1 AAARRSDDGIQMS
14 RLFRHLALA
23 LAAAVTV
30 ASMWLVLGGYDVDAA
45 RLDRLERRTPV
56 VASDNA
62 AATAWYGETADVIG
76 GRQFS
81 AIALVPLDD
90 TAVPPPGLPHWPE
103 PGETWMSPAA
113 AELDQDALPTRF
125 GRFGGIIGTDGLA
138 DPGELFVYYR
148 PSAPVVPGSRWMR
161 VAGWGSDP
169 HYPWI
174 STSHDRSPGVLAA
187 LVMGLLGLPV
197 LVLTAL
203 AGRTRPMRTRD
214 RPSTVVVARQLAGT
228 AATAAAGAAVAVA
241 WFWWMIRDGG
251 SLPVT
256 GYRFASA
263 DVDHSAGRVA
273 ILVAGATA
281 GVTVIAVGVQVWSLC
296 RLQGRRAPRRIR
308 GSEGASARLGWFKGL
323 STCGSVTLILGA
335 VGLPLAEW
343 VLILACIALLASI
356 PITVGRHTRGFARW
370 SRGLAGPLRWT
381 AAPLASR
388 WWLRNSRRLAGFA
401 AALAVTV
408 TLPTYALVTMTRTD
422 GELGRALAVQSSVG
436 YRVIQVDGLGSTAQT
451 ARFVDRV
458 GADRVLRVLD
468 GGAVLAG
475 TCPALTQLGSRG
487 AACPSVPAP
496 FATTYISAS
505 HFGQALTRL
514 GMIQQGEQGTRV
526 STMIESGA
534 VRAVLV
540 LNEDG
545 EAGYREIVH
554 AAFATLPL
562 PSVSLPGQQW
572 LGAVQQSRD
581 DADWL
586 SMMSLLAVALVS
598 AGGVL
603 DAAAN
608 LRMRWR
614 PHGAPIRDRL
624 AAFAVASWALL
635 PPFLAVSILAACVA
649 ALTAFALRGVYGS
662 GDVPVVVLAAGP
674 ATTTAVA
681 FVVCVLHALH
691 RPAVDR
697 AQPAPEAG
705 RGRRRPAL
713 TKAAKPTVD
722 H

>member
-1 AAARRSDDGIQMS
+1 MS

-23 LAAAVTV
+23 LGAAVSV

-45 RLDRLERRTPV
+45 RLERLDRRTPV
-56 VASDNA
+56 AASDNA
-62 AATAWYGETADVIG
+62 TATAWYGETADIAD

-81 AIALVPLDD
+81 AIALIPLDD

-113 AELDQDALPTRF
+113 AEIDHGVLRTRF
-125 GRFGGIIGTDGLA
+125 GRFGGFIGTDGLA
-138 DPGELFVYYR
+138 DPEELFVYYR
-148 PSAPVVPGSRWMR
+148 PSTPVVAGSRWIR
-161 VAGWGSDP
+161 VAGWGSDT
-169 HYPWI
+169 HYLWI

-187 LVMGLLGLPV
+187 LVMGLLGVPV
-197 LVLTAL
+197 LVLAAL

-214 RPSTVVVARQLAGT
+214 RPSTVVVARQLAAT

-273 ILVAGATA
+273 MLMAGATV

-296 RLQGRRAPRRIR
+296 RPQGRRAPRRIR
-308 GSEGASARLGWFKGL
+308 GSEEASARLGRFRVL
-323 STCGSVTLILGA
+323 SMWGSVTLVLGA
-335 VGLPLAEW
+335 FGLPLAEW

-356 PITVGRHTRGFARW
+356 PITVARRTRGFARW
-370 SRGLAGPLRWT
+370 SRGMAGPLRWT
-381 AAPLASR
+381 VAPLASR
-388 WWLRNSRRLAGFA
+388 WWLHNSRRLAGFA

-468 GGAVLAG
+468 DGAVLAG
-475 TCPALTQLGSRG
+475 TCPALTQLGSRS
-487 AACPSVPAP
+487 AACPSVPTP

-505 HFGQALTRL
+505 QFGQALARL
-514 GMIQQGEQGTRV
+514 GMIQQSEQGTRV
-526 STMIESGA
+526 STMTEVGV

-545 EAGYREIVH
+545 EAGYREIIH

-562 PSVSLPGQQW
+562 PAVSLPGQQW

-581 DADWL
+581 DAGWL
-586 SMMSLLAVALVS
+586 GMMSVLAVALVS

-603 DAAAN
+603 DAAAG

-614 PHGAPIRDRL
+614 SHGATTRDRL
-624 AAFAVASWALL
+624 AASAVASWALL
-635 PPFLAVSILAACVA
+635 PPFLAVSILAAGVA
-649 ALTAFALRGVYGS
+649 ALVAFALRGVYGS
-662 GDVPVVVLAAGP
+662 GDVPVAVLAAGP
-674 ATTTAVA
+674 ATTMTVA
-681 FVVCVLHALH
+681 FVVCGLYALH
-691 RPAVDR
+691 RPAIDR
-697 AQPAPEAG
+697 TRSAPEAG
-705 RGRRRPAL
+705 RGRR
-713 TKAAKPTVD
+713 
-722 H
+722 